1 MKPSPRLRRVL
12 AIHADHVAYRAFLA
26 RCVARELL
34 AARRRE
40 EQMELLMS
48 MSWDSVTARATPAG

>member
-34 AARRRE
+34 E
-40 EQMELLMS
+40 
-48 MSWDSVTARATPAG
+48 ARACEERMEPPIASGTP